1 MRKILIIF
9 FIQLSTLFNHVFG
22 QKITWEVIRMELDS
36 MNLSIN
42 NDVDENGE
50 PLAKIVLYIP
60 IDSVKIQPETR
71 IKRTGGDHGEYF
83 AFVTAGYRDDAKRI
97 EIQHG
102 KIHPLEIK
110 FEDWGFPKIE
120 GQKVYRIWVKVDSIT
135 TYGLN
140 QYSPESYDPDLKW
153 FMGLGINTSF
163 QFAPIANFG
172 FDCRHWNLWASFSHS
187 LSTSKEL
194 IVYNK
199 DNIEQCRHN
208 YHYMRLSLNAG
219 WEWEPWE
226 NKTPL
231 LGIMPCIGLAWDRIY
246 SKTKDEIGD
255 GFNAYYIL
263 VGTRISLKTNNRRFC
278 FFASPSL
285 NLNIGSNPRKN
296 FDIITNEIVDLKSN
310 FDLQIG
316 AIYYF

>member
-1 MRKILIIF
+1 MRKILFIF
-9 FIQLSTLFNHVFG
+9 LIHLCMVFNHAIG
-22 QKITWEVIRMELDS
+22 QEITCVVLGMEEDLID
-36 MNLSIN
+36 LS
-42 NDVDENGE
+42 NDRVDNNGE
-50 PLAKIVLYIP
+50 PLAKIVVNIP
-60 IDSVKIQPETR
+60 LEGAI
-71 IKRTGGDHGEYF
+71 IKSESGIMETGGDHGSYF
-83 AFVTAGYRDDAKRI
+83 AYVTAGKRDDTKRI
-97 EIQHG
+97 EIRHSD
-102 KIHPLEIK
+102 IHPLEIV
-110 FEDWGFPKIE
+110 FSDYGYSKIE
-120 GQKVYRIWVKVDSIT
+120 GKKVYVIT
-135 TYGLN
+135 VNVYDTKIK
-140 QYSPESYDPDLKW
+140 SAPASYNPDLKW

-163 QFAPIANFG
+163 QFAPTANLG
-172 FDCRHWNLWASFSHS
+172 FDCQHWNLWASFSHS
-187 LSTSKEL
+187 LSSSEEL

-199 DNIEQCRHN
+199 DNIEQCKHN

-226 NKTPL
+226 DKTPL

-310 FDLQIG
+310 FDFQIG